1 MHYIIGT
8 FFKIDSSNFK
18 IAKRYSLV
26 KEGIYKLINIRKNED
41 KFEYSFVFQ
50 NNEKLVLKF
59 SSCKE
64 ADTLLASLRNETLP
78 TYVAPAG

>member
-8 FFKIDSSNFK
+8 FFKVDSSNFRV
-18 IAKRYSLV
+18 AKRYSLV

-59 SSCKE
+59 GSCKE
-64 ADTLLASLRNETLP
+64 ADTLLSSLRNETLP
-78 TYVAPAG
+78 TYVASG